1 MASAAL
7 LLRSSSFADRSLLSA
22 AHDWN
27 KLLLAMESRD
37 SDSSLEV
44 PFLKGWFIKVRP
56 SYTNEYTSS
65 YNLIRI
71 ALKEKRDKYKR
82 RGSLLGG
89 NNRRWFTIE
98 SIANPLDKSSS
109 ELALCYYKRST
120 DDERCGWLFL
130 NDVVSV
136 SQDVAARWITIEH
149 PSRILRIQSPTP
161 AQHRVWFSTLLKTC
175 TNIRKDVLASPVA
188 SPDRNRRHSLPYF
201 DAVSPM
207 RKNSADPVASTPKDQ
222 LKFLRELTGGSI
234 DDSDKE
240 NETTPTTLFGA
251 SNVENVSPPSSSR
264 SSNISREKI
273 SSNTASPPTMTKL
286 DGKSGKSQPDFPA
299 VKQTTN
305 RIHEFIKNPSVESS
319 ETRGYAEAH
328 GA

>member
-1 MASAAL
+1 
-7 LLRSSSFADRSLLSA
+7 
-22 AHDWN
+22 
-27 KLLLAMESRD
+27 
-37 SDSSLEV
+37 
-44 PFLKGWFIKVRP
+44 
-56 SYTNEYTSS
+56 
-65 YNLIRI
+65 
-71 ALKEKRDKYKR
+71 
-82 RGSLLGG
+82 
-89 NNRRWFTIE
+89 
-98 SIANPLDKSSS
+98 
-109 ELALCYYKRST
+109 
-120 DDERCGWLFL
+120 
-130 NDVVSV
+130 
-136 SQDVAARWITIEH
+136 
-149 PSRILRIQSPTP
+149 
-161 AQHRVWFSTLLKTC
+161 
-175 TNIRKDVLASPVA
+175 
-188 SPDRNRRHSLPYF
+188 
-201 DAVSPM
+201 M

-305 RIHEFIKNPSVESS
+305 RIHEFIKNPSVESRD
-319 ETRGYAEAH
+319 TRGYAEAQ